1 MSDDNGADQDQSKD
15 RLLTDYN
22 TVLNESRVLVTFSA
36 ILFGFRLNASIV
48 KPERVEF
55 YNQVVLTS
63 ALFSITV
70 AASLFIMPVIYHHL
84 RFPYENLE
92 KFIARTHRFILI
104 GLVPTGITLYLGLE
118 LSLSFFFGYFA
129 FVVASVPFIVV
140 YILFNKRK

>member
-1 MSDDNGADQDQSKD
+1 MSDDNGADQYQRKD
-15 RLLTDYN
+15 KLLTDYN

-36 ILFGFRLNASIV
+36 ILFGFLLNASIV
-48 KPERVEF
+48 KSERVEF

-63 ALFSITV
+63 ALSSITV

-84 RFPYENLE
+84 QFPYASLE

-129 FVVASVPFIVV
+129 FVVAALPFIVV
-140 YILFNKRK
+140 YILFIKRK

>member
-1 MSDDNGADQDQSKD
+1 LSDDNGVDQGQSKD
-15 RLLTDYN
+15 KLLTDYN

-36 ILFGFRLNASIV
+36 ILFGFLLNASIV

-63 ALFSITV
+63 ALFSITIAV
-70 AASLFIMPVIYHHL
+70 SLFIMPVIYHHL
-84 RFPYENLE
+84 QFPYENLE
-92 KFIARTHRFILI
+92 KFIVRTHRFIVI

-129 FVVASVPFIVV
+129 FVVAAVPFIVV

>member
-1 MSDDNGADQDQSKD
+1 MSDDNGADQYQRKD
-15 RLLTDYN
+15 KLLTDYN

-36 ILFGFRLNASIV
+36 ILFGFLLNASIV
-48 KPERVEF
+48 KSARVEF

-63 ALFSITV
+63 ALSSITV

-84 RFPYENLE
+84 QFPYASLE

-129 FVVASVPFIVV
+129 FVVAALPFIVV
-140 YILFNKRK
+140 YILFIKRK

>member
-1 MSDDNGADQDQSKD
+1 MSDDNGADQYQRKD
-15 RLLTDYN
+15 KLLTDYN

-36 ILFGFRLNASIV
+36 ILFGFLLNASIV
-48 KPERVEF
+48 KSEHVEF

-63 ALFSITV
+63 ALSSITV
-70 AASLFIMPVIYHHL
+70 AVSLFIMPVIYHHL
-84 RFPYENLE
+84 QFPYASLE

-129 FVVASVPFIVV
+129 FVVAALPFIVV
-140 YILFNKRK
+140 YILFIKRK

>member
-1 MSDDNGADQDQSKD
+1 LSDDNGTDQKQRKD
-15 RLLTDYN
+15 KLLTDYN

-36 ILFGFRLNASIV
+36 ILFGFLLNASIV

-55 YNQVVLTS
+55 YNQAVLAT

-70 AASLFIMPVIYHHL
+70 AVSLFIMPVVYHHL
-84 RFPYENLE
+84 EFPYANLE
-92 KFIARTHRFILI
+92 KFIQRTHRFIII

-129 FVVASVPFIVV
+129 FVVAALPFLVV
-140 YILFNKRK
+140 YILFRKRK